1 MNSLPSI
8 EEILECIEEFS
19 QTQSKSKSTQSK
31 QEIELEVARRLGISK
46 DLLEIPREKSR
57 SEFQYR
63 LAWAL
68 TKAKQR
74 GLVERTGY
82 KQWTFSKQMSESSND
97 I

>member
-8 EEILECIEEFS
+8 QEILQCIEDFS
-19 QTQSKSKSTQSK
+19 REQSMRTQSK
-31 QEIELEVARRLGISK
+31 QEIESEVSRRLGVTK
-46 DLLEIPREKSR
+46 ELLEIPREKSR

-68 TKAKQR
+68 TKAKQK
-74 GLVERTGY
+74 GLVERTGH
-82 KQWTFSKQMSESSND
+82 KQWTFKDPLSGSRHG

>member
-8 EEILECIEEFS
+8 KEILECIEGFS
-19 QTQSKSKSTQSK
+19 KELAKRTQSK
-31 QEIELEVARRLGISK
+31 QEIESEVSRRLGVTK

-63 LAWAL
+63 LAWAM
-68 TKAKQR
+68 TKAKQK
-74 GLVERTGY
+74 GLVERTGH
-82 KQWTFSKQMSESSND
+82 KQWTFRDPSGGLRHD